1 MDFTFY
7 FIMNSTCVF
16 TIMLFIVK
24 VVLFLQPK
32 NKNWTFE
39 QFVYFDTINIKLS
52 RRKSAR
58 QKRIQNILTVFILFL
73 SIITI
78 LLKLLF
84 ADIGV

>member
-7 FIMNSTCVF
+7 LIINNTYVF
-16 TIMLFIVK
+16 TF
-24 VVLFLQPK
+24 VLFLVKVALFVQHK
-32 NKNWTFE
+32 NKNWTID

-84 ADIGV
+84 S